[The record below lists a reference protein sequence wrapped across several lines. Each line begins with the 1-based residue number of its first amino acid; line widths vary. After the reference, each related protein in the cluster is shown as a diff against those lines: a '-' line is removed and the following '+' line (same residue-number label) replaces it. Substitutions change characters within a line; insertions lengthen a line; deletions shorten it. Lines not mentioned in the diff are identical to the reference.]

1 MISRPLIRLVALG
14 LVGSVA
20 PLQAQTACEL
30 FDEGMTNMTVGAYA
44 SYQLPDGTMKL
55 AVVGTK
61 DVDGVEYIWFEMAIE
76 EEKKGASM
84 IAKLLIPSFG
94 RRKEVR
100 EMVVQPAGESAIR
113 MPDQMFSMMQK
124 NIKDP
129 LAEMWTKCDAGDASV
144 VDLGTET
151 VTVPAGTFTT
161 RYFRAES
168 GEEVWIDMSLAFLV
182 VKATTDKGDMVLV
195 AHGTDASSGITG
207 PVQDM
212 PGF

>member
-1 MISRPLIRLVALG
+1 MISRSLVGLVALG
-14 LVGSVA
+14 LVGVA
-20 PLQAQTACEL
+20 PLQAQTVCEL
-30 FDEGMTNMTVGAYA
+30 FAEGMTNMTVGAYA
-44 SYQLPDGTMKL
+44 SYQLPVGTMKQ
-55 AVVGTK
+55 AIVGTK
-61 DVDGVEYIWFEMAIE
+61 VVDGEEYIWFEMAM

-94 RRKEVR
+94 RFNEVK
-100 EMVVQPAGESAIR
+100 EMVVQPAGEPAMR
-113 MPDQMFSMMQK
+113 MPNQMISMMQK

-129 LAEMWTKCDAGDASV
+129 MAEMRTKCDAGDASV

-161 RYFRAES
+161 RHFRAES
-168 GEEVWIDMSLAFLV
+168 GEEMWIDMSLAFPV

-195 AHGTDASSGITG
+195 EHGTDASSGITG
-207 PVQDM
+207 PIQDM